1 MKYDKVFIN
10 IKDKLNNIR
19 LGYRDK
25 NGNVYSGFRYDFKDI
40 FYLQSPKQL
49 LESKIGCC
57 FDQVELERELVTK
70 LNVECRTY
78 FMMYPDDEME
88 YAHSFLIYKDKK
100 NYYWLENSWFCY
112 NGIHIYDSKE
122 ELFEDIMN
130 KFVDTIPNGDI
141 RKLKLYMY
149 EKPKF
154 GINYAKLLTHFVN
167 SKKC

>member
-1 MKYDKVFIN
+1 M
-10 IKDKLNNIR
+10 
-19 LGYRDK
+19 
-25 NGNVYSGFRYDFKDI
+25 
-40 FYLQSPKQL
+40 
-49 LESKIGCC
+49 
-57 FDQVELERELVTK
+57 
-70 LNVECRTY
+70 
-78 FMMYPDDEME
+78 
-88 YAHSFLIYKDKK
+88 IYKDKK